1 MMEATSPVC
10 GGLSPP
16 SGSPTVAVLVTA
28 KAATLAQEQGVI
40 EFEIANGEAHVL
52 HEPIICSLESG
63 ESFAFGEDFLALYEL
78 EFNFVAQRFALELIA
93 VYKDVGAND
102 RLLAFSFGSAEHD
115 GVRVSGCFAFLGGDQ
130 PL

>member
-1 MMEATSPVC
+1 MWRLVSAVGFSNGC
-10 GGLSPP
+10 GAGNSKSSNL
-16 SGSPTVAVLVTA
+16 G
-28 KAATLAQEQGVI
+28 QEQGVI

-93 VYKDVGAND
+93 VYKDVGAK
-102 RLLAFSFGSAEHD
+102 
-115 GVRVSGCFAFLGGDQ
+115 
-130 PL
+130 